1 MPGGDKNME
10 KLLMDLLDVKN
21 RYGLD
26 NDKFLVLIGL
36 INLMSIINLLEGRVA
51 GGDGKQAA
59 SHRRTPPEKIPFM
72 GMFGGPARVRQ
83 PVEEEN
89 K

>member
-10 KLLMDLLDVKN
+10 QLLVELLDVKN

-26 NDKFLVLIGL
+26 NDKFLVLLGL
-36 INLMSIINLLEGRVA
+36 VNLMSIINLLEGRMA
-51 GGDGKQAA
+51 GADGKQAV
-59 SHRRTPPEKIPFM
+59 SHRRAPPEKIPFM
-72 GMFGGPARVRQ
+72 GMFGGPARVKQ
-83 PVEEEN
+83 PVEEES